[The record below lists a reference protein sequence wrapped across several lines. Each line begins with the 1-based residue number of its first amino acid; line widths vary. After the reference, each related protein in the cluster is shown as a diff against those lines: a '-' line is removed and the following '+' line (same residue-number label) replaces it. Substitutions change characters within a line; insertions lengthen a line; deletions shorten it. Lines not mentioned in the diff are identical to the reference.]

1 MKQPVVGVYGG
12 RYLVRV
18 LIKAHHNNLPRGCFW
33 GMAAPRDVD
42 VGQLVK
48 KIEES
53 QYGFDS
59 TLQGP
64 FGAKRGESRSATQT
78 ITLPN
83 SQIIIFIDISLLAVV
98 YTDYTASGKLV
109 VVIHVVVLYDVDQP
123 LSIIFLLYSDL

>member
-1 MKQPVVGVYGG
+1 MVGGT
-12 RYLVRV
+12 LCV
-18 LIKAHHNNLPRGCFW
+18 LIKAHHNNLPRGSFW

-64 FGAKRGESRSATQT
+64 FGAKRGESRFCDTQNQT
-78 ITLPN
+78 IHN
-83 SQIIIFIDISLLAVV
+83 IIDISLLAVV

-109 VVIHVVVLYDVDQP
+109 VV
-123 LSIIFLLYSDL
+123 

>member
-1 MKQPVVGVYGG
+1 MVGGT
-12 RYLVRV
+12 LCV
-18 LIKAHHNNLPRGCFW
+18 LIKAHHNNLPRGSFW

-64 FGAKRGESRSATQT
+64 FGAKRGESTLKIKLFTISLIFPSLQLCTQT
-78 ITLPN
+78 TLPLE
-83 SQIIIFIDISLLAVV
+83 S
-98 YTDYTASGKLV
+98 
-109 VVIHVVVLYDVDQP
+109 
-123 LSIIFLLYSDL
+123 